1 MKTKNIRTVHEK
13 ESGFRWVYLRERSVV
28 PDVPVMREAIVH
40 ETQLPLL
47 LVLLDRIQFILR
59 RYLEID
65 QNIFA
70 LK

>member
-1 MKTKNIRTVHEK
+1 
-13 ESGFRWVYLRERSVV
+13 
-28 PDVPVMREAIVH
+28 MREAIVH